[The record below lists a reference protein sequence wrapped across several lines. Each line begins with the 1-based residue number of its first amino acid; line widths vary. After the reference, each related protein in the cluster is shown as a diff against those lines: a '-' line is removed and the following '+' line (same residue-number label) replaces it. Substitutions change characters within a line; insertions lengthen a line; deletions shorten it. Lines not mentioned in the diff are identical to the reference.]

1 MRSIIRDIFM
11 IILTMITGIF
21 VYYLLITFID
31 SFPKEYSKIVFLIM
45 VAVYF
50 ILKKRYKNL

>member
-1 MRSIIRDIFM
+1 MRSIIIDIFM

-21 VYYLLITFID
+21 VYYLLITFIK

-45 VAVYF
+45 VIIYF